1 MVSENKCNMLYLRV
15 KVFNLSLNYD
25 YPIATPL
32 SSVCCSE
39 IKNVDLEL
47 KEVFLTLRTHVLK

>member
-15 KVFNLSLNYD
+15 KVFNVSLNQV
-25 YPIATPL
+25 YPIAAPL
-32 SSVCCSE
+32 TSVCCSE

-47 KEVFLTLRTHVLK
+47 KQVFLTLRTHVLK